1 MTAVQRCQPRNARP
15 TLASL
20 QAQIEELKLRVAK
33 LEGKN
38 EYVDW
43 KKAEAE
49 LRSRGQIR

>member
-1 MTAVQRCQPRNARP
+1 MTAPRSQPKKP

-38 EYVDW
+38 EDIDW
-43 KKAEAE
+43 NRAQAE